1 MAIQQKGLMWRIL
14 NSWWILLSFTLFF
27 NWTAFAFIAL
37 RVRSWRWG
45 IWAAVYAFFS
55 IGLLVVI
62 PDYEQGTWQ
71 LTFFTIFGLT
81 SFIVCPI
88 HSFFVCKEY
97 LLRLQGAAL
106 AQSRRKQEKHIE
118 LIEQIEA
125 EYGVELGTGE
135 QWHIADEATEE
146 EYDAESDEEEDEEED
161 DEEYEEE
168 EYGEEEE
175 TYQKK
180 PTAPSSQTYFYDTVN
195 SPAAAKTNA
204 KPSGT
209 TSANKVFQS
218 LDEEFASLNQAFDA
232 IDRSMQGMATAEF
245 QLDST
250 RSKVQK
256 APETAQASAPEPA
269 RSDSPKQEDPPSAA
283 GQPSASSV
291 NPATSAKA
299 LLDINTASEDQL
311 SGLPSMGI
319 IMAKKA
325 IALRTEAG
333 EFASVDAF
341 GQALGLQPHVMERIR
356 PHITATA
363 LPKPP
368 QPPKRSGRI
377 VDF

>member
-27 NWTAFAFIAL
+27 NWTAFAVIAL
-37 RVRSWRWG
+37 RVRSRRWG
-45 IWAAVYAFFS
+45 IWAAVYAFCS
-55 IGLLVVI
+55 IGLLTTI
-62 PDYEQGTWQ
+62 IAYEQGTWQ
-71 LTFFTIFGLT
+71 LTFFTIFGLAG
-81 SFIVCPI
+81 FVACPI

-97 LLRLQGAAL
+97 LLRLQGTAL
-106 AQSRRKQEKHIE
+106 AQSRRKQERHIE

-135 QWHIADEATEE
+135 QWYTEDEATEE
-146 EYDAESDEEEDEEED
+146 EYDAESDEEEYEED
-161 DEEYEEE
+161 EEEYEEE

-180 PTAPSSQTYFYDTVN
+180 PTVPSSQTYFYDTVN

-204 KPSGT
+204 KPCGPA
-209 TSANKVFQS
+209 SANKVFQS

-256 APETAQASAPEPA
+256 APETAQASAPAPG
-269 RSDSPKQEDPPSAA
+269 RLDSPKQEEPPIAAGLPSAF
-283 GQPSASSV
+283 SV

-356 PHITATA
+356 PHITANP

>member
-1 MAIQQKGLMWRIL
+1 MAIQQKGLLWRIL
-14 NSWWILLSFTLFF
+14 HSWWILLSFTLFF

-37 RVRSWRWG
+37 RVRNWRWG

-55 IGLLVVI
+55 IGLLAAI
-62 PDYEQGTWQ
+62 PAYEQGAWQ
-71 LTFFTIFGLT
+71 LTFYTIFGLAG
-81 SFIVCPI
+81 FIASPVHACI
-88 HSFFVCKEY
+88 LCKEY

-125 EYGVELGTGE
+125 EYGVELGTGK
-135 QWHIADEATEE
+135 QSYTEE
-146 EYDAESDEEEDEEED
+146 EYDAESDEEE
-161 DEEYEEE
+161 YEEE
-168 EYGEEEE
+168 EDYEEEGDYEEEEGYEEEEE

-180 PTAPSSQTYFYDTVN
+180 PAAPSSQAYFYDTVN
-195 SPAAAKTNA
+195 TPASANMTTNA
-204 KPSGT
+204 KPGGAV
-209 TSANKVFQS
+209 SANKVFES
-218 LDEEFASLNQAFDA
+218 LDEELASLNQTFDA
-232 IDRSMQGMATAEF
+232 IDRSIQGMPTAEF

-256 APETAQASAPEPA
+256 TPES
-269 RSDSPKQEDPPSAA
+269 
-283 GQPSASSV
+283 
-291 NPATSAKA
+291 ATSAKA

-356 PHITATA
+356 PHITANA

-368 QPPKRSGRI
+368 QPPKRSGRV